1 MTSEPIYDP
10 FTSRLL
16 VRASLSHSPP
26 SVVRFR
32 PHHFVSIF
40 IIMSKSNSD
49 EFTPEKGGYS
59 VDDRRSQE
67 DGYQDATR
75 GIEVPGSNTALHRG
89 LKARHITMIAIGGAI
104 GTGLIIGTGKA
115 LATSGPGSIFIAYSL
130 IGFLVFLVM
139 AALGEMAAW
148 LPMGSGFTGYASRF
162 ASPSLGFALG
172 WT

>member
-1 MTSEPIYDP
+1 
-10 FTSRLL
+10 
-16 VRASLSHSPP
+16 
-26 SVVRFR
+26 
-32 PHHFVSIF
+32 
-40 IIMSKSNSD
+40 MSKSNSD
-49 EFTPEKGGYS
+49 EFPVGEKGAYT
-59 VDDRRSQE
+59 VDDHHTH
-67 DGYQDATR
+67 DDDLHGVR
-75 GIEVPGSNTALHRG
+75 GIEVPGSANALHRG

-115 LATSGPGSIFIAYSL
+115 LATSGPGSIFIAYTV

-139 AALGEMAAW
+139 AALGEMAAY

>member
-1 MTSEPIYDP
+1 
-10 FTSRLL
+10 
-16 VRASLSHSPP
+16 
-26 SVVRFR
+26 
-32 PHHFVSIF
+32 
-40 IIMSKSNSD
+40 MSKSNSD
-49 EFTPEKGGYS
+49 EFSPEKGGYT
-59 VDDRRSQE
+59 VAVRRSQE
-67 DGYQDATR
+67 HGYHDATR
-75 GIEVPGSNTALHRG
+75 GIEVPVSNTDLHRG
-89 LKARHITMIAIGGAI
+89 LKARHIPMIAIGGAI

>member
-1 MTSEPIYDP
+1 
-10 FTSRLL
+10 
-16 VRASLSHSPP
+16 
-26 SVVRFR
+26 
-32 PHHFVSIF
+32 
-40 IIMSKSNSD
+40 MSKSNSD
-49 EFTPEKGGYS
+49 EYPVGEKGAYT
-59 VDDRRSQE
+59 VDDHHAH
-67 DGYQDATR
+67 DDYQHGVR
-75 GIEVPGSNTALHRG
+75 GIEVPGSANALHRG

-115 LATSGPGSIFIAYSL
+115 LATSGPGSIFIAYTV

-139 AALGEMAAW
+139 AALGEMAAY